1 MSKKR
6 TLLSV
11 TLLNLMLLT
20 TPSIVLAHGGHGD
33 EFQSGSESNQTTE
46 AIQVDAVTAK
56 SMGIKVEAVKSQRF
70 ALGLKTTGQIETLP
84 NRQVEVTAPT
94 PGKVVEL
101 LVKPG
106 DLVKAG
112 QTVAVVAA
120 PELVE
125 LRVTAQEKQAEA
137 EADVQKAKADLQ
149 LAQENLDRQR
159 RIADAEIAQASTEV
173 KVSQEKYDR
182 DNDLYQAGALPRRD
196 LLESQAHLAE
206 GKTQLATAVSRKSV
220 LEAENQLKRAQSD
233 LEVAQTRFRL
243 SNTTYQTRLQQLGTR
258 ANAKGLVVVTAPLT
272 GRVVDREVSIG
283 QAFQDAG
290 GRLMTIVNDDRI
302 FITANIYEQDLAK
315 IRNGQRVNARVPSL
329 PNRVFTGRITLIG
342 SNVEGETRVVP
353 VKAELDNAN
362 GLLKPGMFA
371 QLDILTEQSSRNV
384 LVIPTS
390 AVVEANGKQ
399 LVYLQNGNAFQPVEV
414 TLGQTSEQLVE
425 VKSGLFEDDLIVTQ
439 RAPQLY
445 AQSLKGG
452 KPAAESEE
460 NKVSSTTTDNT
471 PNSKQFP
478 WWLVIPVGGA
488 IAGSTFWAGTLWQ
501 TRRQSKLI
509 TVEPLK
515 NTSQHETEI
524 YLNNASSSTS
534 SAKMNEKTYEES

>member
-11 TLLNLMLLT
+11 TLLNFLLLT

-33 EFQSGSESNQTTE
+33 EFQGGSESNQTTD

-56 SMGIKVEAVKSQRF
+56 SMGIKVEPVKSQRL
-70 ALGLKTTGQIETLP
+70 AVGLKTTGQIETLP

-101 LVKPG
+101 LFKPG

-196 LLESQAHLAE
+196 LLESQAHLSE

-283 QAFQDAG
+283 QSFQDAG

-362 GLLKPGMFA
+362 GLLKLGMFA
-371 QLDILTEQSSRNV
+371 QLEILTEQSSRNV

-399 LVYLQNGNAFQPVEV
+399 LVYLQNGDAFQPVEV

-460 NKVSSTTTDNT
+460 NKVSPATTDT
-471 PNSKQFP
+471 VSSSKQFP
-478 WWLVIPVGGA
+478 WWLVIPIGGA

-509 TVEPLK
+509 TVEPLNK
-515 NTSQHETEI
+515 TSQYEAEI
-524 YLNNASSSTS
+524 YLNNASSSSS